1 MKRIL
6 PTTAGLAALW
16 MAPAIATDLAPPPI
30 YTKAPPAIP
39 VAPLSG
45 WAGFYL
51 GLNAGGASGHDCWD
65 LIGDAH
71 GPRDRQAEG
80 CHNGTGAVAG
90 GQIGYRW
97 QAANV
102 VFGVEAQGDW
112 SHLSGSNVTS
122 VVSTISDCPPPDT
135 TKVNSTKIDSIG
147 LFTGQVGYTWNNALV
162 YVKGGAAFTHDKYR
176 GTTDGALT
184 DQASETRWGSAVGTG
199 VEYGIAPNW
208 SVGIE
213 YDHLFMGNRDVTLV
227 SNAGVSRIDTIR
239 QDIDMGT
246 VRLNYRFGG
255 PMLAKF

>member
-1 MKRIL
+1 
-6 PTTAGLAALW
+6 
-16 MAPAIATDLAPPPI
+16 
-30 YTKAPPAIP
+30 
-39 VAPLSG
+39 
-45 WAGFYL
+45 
-51 GLNAGGASGHDCWD
+51 
-65 LIGDAH
+65 
-71 GPRDRQAEG
+71 
-80 CHNGTGAVAG
+80 
-90 GQIGYRW
+90 
-97 QAANV
+97 
-102 VFGVEAQGDW
+102 
-112 SHLSGSNVTS
+112 
-122 VVSTISDCPPPDT
+122 
-135 TKVNSTKIDSIG
+135 
-147 LFTGQVGYTWNNALV
+147 
-162 YVKGGAAFTHDKYR
+162 VKGGAAFTHDKYR